1 MPRDATETKRRVLEA
16 AYREFAAYGLAGAR
30 VDRIA
35 ANAEANKR
43 AIYDYFGSKEEL
55 FDTVVVERLLTGM
68 ETVPETWDDLARFA
82 GAVFDYYASDPDRAR
97 LTLWRQLE
105 RPEPTARELESFGA
119 KLAEMRAARPT
130 DEAIDTADLY
140 ALIWAL
146 HHTAILYPGAL
157 RPTAESDQARLRAAV
172 VAAVGRLSA
181 PWRGEAD

>member
-1 MPRDATETKRRVLEA
+1 MPRDASETKRRVLEA

-35 ANAEANKR
+35 ANAGANKR
-43 AIYDYFGSKEEL
+43 AIYDYFGSKEDL
-55 FDTVVVERLLTGM
+55 FDTVVTDRLLTGL

-105 RPEPTARELESFGA
+105 RPAPTPRELESFAA
-119 KLAEMRAARPT
+119 KLEEMRAARPR
-130 DEAIDTADLY
+130 DETIATADLY

-146 HHTAILYPGAL
+146 HHAAILYPSGL
-157 RPTAESDQARLRAAV
+157 RPTQDDPGRFRAAV
-172 VAAVGRLSA
+172 VEAVGRLSE
-181 PWRGEAD
+181 PWTGPSK